1 MTKNE
6 FDLVIMALKEAD
18 MIPHRDSEKMAKI
31 VLNIFGRRELGKLLG
46 LLETSKD
53 SILTFAA
60 HVIANEY

>member
-1 MTKNE
+1 MT
-6 FDLVIMALKEAD
+6 LKEVD

-31 VLNIFGRRELGKLLG
+31 VLSIFGRREIGNYFG

-53 SILTFAA
+53 SILTFTA